1 MYRLKVA
8 LCVCVFY
15 WHLNLITDQPNV
27 LIVEAECGNC
37 STFALKTNKFI
48 GPLAEH
54 PEQLYELDRYNGVDG
69 KFELGVD
76 LYIDKV
82 KDLQGR
88 EVTVG
93 IFDYRPFTVIDY
105 VSQYDY
111 KKPCL
116 VCSET

>member
-1 MYRLKVA
+1 M
-8 LCVCVFY
+8 
-15 WHLNLITDQPNV
+15 NLITDQPNV

-37 STFALKTNKFI
+37 STFVLKTNKFI

-54 PEQLYELDRYNGVDG
+54 PEQLYVLDRYNAEEG

-76 LYIDKV
+76 LYMDKV
-82 KDLQGR
+82 KNLHGR

-105 VSQYDY
+105 VSQFDSTL
-111 KKPCL
+111 KC
-116 VCSET
+116 